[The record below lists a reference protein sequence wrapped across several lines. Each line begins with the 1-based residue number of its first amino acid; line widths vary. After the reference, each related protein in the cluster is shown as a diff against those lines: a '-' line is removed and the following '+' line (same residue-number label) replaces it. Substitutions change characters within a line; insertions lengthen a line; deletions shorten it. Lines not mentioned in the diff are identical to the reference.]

1 MTRIAIIGDSHS
13 TFWSG
18 HNAIRPGGCIFPD
31 VDIYHVGPATAH
43 NLYRTDGYTSKF
55 FQAIAG
61 SFAPVRE
68 QYGGAVLCFG
78 EIDCRAHVVRHAIVT
93 GRRIE
98 DAVQD
103 TVQNYIH
110 FIDWFARTFA
120 IPVVIWGPGPS
131 TGIRTRSFDPGFPCT
146 GTTVE
151 RNFATLTFNEMMGSW
166 AQKRSG
172 IAFGTIFPDLVNADG
187 TTRDDAHYDG
197 CHVDIRHMDIAIRKL
212 VEALT
217 AAGVGDIPASFRRA
231 WPITAEARVVDLAIG
246 LTPHVLSG
254 QAEIPCGPFTDDRNA
269 GARVRLRGNPDAMI
283 VLDLRAAFVIDEIQ
297 VEGRHV
303 DPDGKSSLRI
313 ETGLSL
319 KEFAQE
325 PNATARNL
333 DLRSDRTR
341 AASLTQDTALVRLV
355 GITLTGGG
363 TFELTALR
371 VIGRSFATTLIR

>member
-18 HNAIRPGGCIFPD
+18 HNAIRPGGGIFPD

-43 NLYRTDGYTSKF
+43 NLYRVDGHTSAF

-68 QYGGAVLCFG
+68 RYGAAVLCFG

-103 TVQNYIH
+103 TVRNYIH

-120 IPVVIWGPGPS
+120 IPIVVWGPGPS

-151 RNFATLTFNEMMGSW
+151 RNFATLTFNEMMESW
-166 AQKRSG
+166 VRKRSG
-172 IAFGTIFPDLVNADG
+172 IAFGTIFHDLVTADG
-187 TTRDDAHYDG
+187 GTREDAHYDG
-197 CHVDIRHMDIAIRKL
+197 CHIDIRHIDVAVRRL

-217 AAGVGDIPASFRRA
+217 AAGMNDIPHAFRRR
-231 WPITAEARVVDLAIG
+231 WPITTEARVVDLAIG

-254 QAEIPCGPFTDDRNA
+254 QSEIPCAPFTDDRNA
-269 GARVRLRGNPDAMI
+269 GACVRVRGNPGAMI

-319 KEFAQE
+319 KEFARE

-333 DLRSDRTR
+333 DLRADRTSTVR
-341 AASLTQDTALVRLV
+341 STQDAALVRLV
-355 GITLTGGG
+355 GLTLTGGG

-371 VIGRSFATTLIR
+371 VIGRSFAAALIR